1 MADIAKLFELQK
13 IDITVNKV
21 RRRLTQLKSLLVES
35 DEIKTART
43 RTEALEK
50 EQQEWHSRQK
60 TAELEVESLIN
71 RIKESENRLMG
82 GQVRNPKELEALQ
95 SSIEALQRQQSTI
108 ETLSVEALL
117 RTEELTGQLTSARQ
131 KFQTMQQ
138 AWSTSQSELTEEE
151 AKLKRA
157 YLHLKKQR
165 EGLTETLDKALLQQY
180 EYLRER
186 KGGVAVAS
194 IENESC
200 SACNVKAPSG
210 VLSTLR
216 SQSERL
222 VTCPSCG
229 RILYAR

>member
-117 RTEELTGQLTSARQ
+117 RTEELTGQLTNARQ
-131 KFQTMQQ
+131 QFQTMQQ

-180 EYLRER
+180 EYLH
-186 KGGVAVAS
+186 
-194 IENESC
+194 
-200 SACNVKAPSG
+200 
-210 VLSTLR
+210 
-216 SQSERL
+216 
-222 VTCPSCG
+222 
-229 RILYAR
+229 